1 MSDLFERARDLFL
14 NGVADFE
21 SGRLAD
27 AERCFAASL
36 QILPGRASTLTNL
49 GAARLRLGRP
59 AEALAPLD
67 EAVAREPGHAEAWGH
82 RGSALAALG
91 RAEEA
96 LASFDRVLALAPGD
110 PAALFRRSTQLNALR
125 RPAEA
130 LASLDALLAARP
142 NDAEAGFERAVTLQ
156 ALGRPRDALAACDAL
171 LARRPTAAPVW
182 SQRGGLLKDLGRL
195 PEAAHSFRQALAHGA
210 DPELTRYLLASVE
223 GSEGA
228 PTAAPR
234 AYVEGLFDGYAADFD
249 RHLVD
254 QLGYRTPQLLA
265 ALLPADGRWSSAL
278 DLGCGTGLMA
288 PLLAPRTDALD
299 GVDLSRQ
306 MLEKARTR
314 GLYRELRYA
323 DVVADLGATAHR
335 YGLVVAADVFVYVG
349 ALDAVF
355 AGVAR
360 VLDPGGSFLF
370 SVEEA
375 ADGRD
380 LELRTS
386 GRYAHGR
393 AGLEQ
398 LAAHAGFEPLRVEGA
413 TLRYDQGR
421 PITGLLLLLRRN
433 PGAWPYASGAAQI
446 AAAG

>member
-1 MSDLFERARDLFL
+1 MSDSFERARDLFL
-14 NGVADFE
+14 EGVADFE
-21 SGRLAD
+21 AGRLVE
-27 AERCFAASL
+27 AEQRFAASL
-36 QILPGRASTLTNL
+36 QIMPGRASTLTNL
-49 GAARLRLGRP
+49 GAVRLRLGRP

-67 EAVAREPGHAEAWGH
+67 EALTREPGHAEAWGH

-96 LASFDRVLALAPGD
+96 VASFERVLTLVPGD
-110 PAALFRRSTQLNALR
+110 AAALFRRATQLNALGR
-125 RPAEA
+125 HAEA

-142 NDAEAGFERAVTLQ
+142 DDADVGFDRIVTLQ
-156 ALGRPRDALAACDAL
+156 TLARPLDALAACDAL
-171 LARRPTAAPVW
+171 LARWPTAAPAW
-182 SQRGGLLKDLGRL
+182 SQRGGLLKELGRL

-223 GSEGA
+223 GSQSA

-254 QLGYRTPQLLA
+254 RLGYRTPQLLA
-265 ALLPADGRWSSAL
+265 ALLPADARWSIAL
-278 DLGCGTGLMA
+278 DVGCGTGLMG
-288 PLLAPRTDALD
+288 PLLAPRTGVLH

-306 MLEKARTR
+306 MLEKARAL
-314 GLYRELRYA
+314 GLYRELRHA
-323 DVVADLGATAHR
+323 DVVDDLRSTAHR

-349 ALDAVF
+349 ALDGLF

-360 VLDPGGSFLF
+360 VLDSGGLFLF

-375 ADGRD
+375 DDGRD
-380 LELRTS
+380 LVLRTS

-398 LAAHAGFEPLRVEGA
+398 LASHEGFETLRVERA
-413 TLRYDQGR
+413 TLRQDQGR
-421 PITGLLLLLRRN
+421 PITGLLLLLRR
-433 PGAWPYASGAAQI
+433 GSHA
-446 AAAG
+446 